1 MLRIVKSLLTIVA
14 VAAIATGATGAYFS
28 STVSSPDNV
37 FTAGTMS
44 INVNGQ
50 TPTASAVFT
59 TTTANLA
66 PGDII
71 PQQEFVVNNTGSLT
85 GNHLDLEVTLTGDVA
100 LAQYIV
106 FSGNTNG
113 LRFGADQTGPG
124 SVRLDVPGY
133 TAGDY
138 EYGIRIGTNPTD
150 YIYGPLGPANGLP
163 VGIGNGMDRDGDGK
177 VTLADL
183 AVGKVRIIPGT
194 VSAGITSGTTA
205 TLWMNGKVDTVMGD
219 DMQGKSVTATFTWT
233 LHQDA
238 SQY

>member
-1 MLRIVKSLLTIVA
+1 MLRIAKSFLTIIA

-28 STVSSPDNV
+28 STVNSPGNT
-37 FTAGTMS
+37 FTTGAMA

-50 TPTASAVFT
+50 SPTASAVFNAT
-59 TTTANLA
+59 NLA
-66 PGDII
+66 PGQVI
-71 PQQEFVVNNTGSLT
+71 PQQTFVVNNTGTLT
-85 GNHLDLEVTLTGDVA
+85 GNHLDLEVALSGDTA

-138 EYGIRIGTNPTD
+138 EYGIRTGTNPTD

-163 VGIGNGMDRDGDGK
+163 VGSGYGMDRDGDSK
-177 VTLADL
+177 ITLADL

-194 VSAGITSGTTA
+194 VSAGITAGTTA
-205 TLWMNGKVDTVMGD
+205 TLWMNGNVDPATPD
-219 DMQGKSVTATFTWT
+219 AMQGKSVVATFIWT

>member
-1 MLRIVKSLLTIVA
+1 MLVITA

-28 STVSSPDNV
+28 STVNSSGNT
-37 FTAGTMS
+37 FATGTMA

-50 TPTASAVFT
+50 TPTATAVFNAT
-59 TTTANLA
+59 NLA
-66 PGDII
+66 PGDVI
-71 PQQEFVVNNTGSLT
+71 PQQTFVVNNTGTLT
-85 GNHLDLEVTLTGDVA
+85 GNHLDLEVTLSGDTA

-106 FSGNTNG
+106 FSDSGSNG

-124 SVRLDVPGY
+124 SVRFDVPGW
-133 TAGDY
+133 TAGDS
-138 EYGIRIGTNPTD
+138 EYGIRTGTNPTN
-150 YIYGPLGPANGLP
+150 YIYGPNAVAPLVTGP
-163 VGIGNGMDRDGDGK
+163 GNGMDRDADGK

-194 VSAGITSGTTA
+194 VSAGISAGTTA
-205 TLWMNGKVDTVMGD
+205 TLWMNAIVNPAMGD
-219 DMQGKSVTATFTWT
+219 GMQGKSVSANFIWT